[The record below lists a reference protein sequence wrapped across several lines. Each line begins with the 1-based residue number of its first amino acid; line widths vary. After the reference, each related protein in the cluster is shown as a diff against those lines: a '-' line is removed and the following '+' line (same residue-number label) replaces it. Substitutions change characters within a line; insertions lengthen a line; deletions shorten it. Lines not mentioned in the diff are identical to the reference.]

1 MADPAVV
8 STGPVGISFEST
20 RGTASA
26 GTYTT
31 IPYTSCVIEP
41 VFQQTRAEIYDSTR
55 QKDALVGSQYS
66 VSVRISGPVNYEDG
80 FQDLVK
86 AVFGASWSAGSISA
100 AGARNFFTLQQ
111 KMDLASDRYILAK
124 GLEVDTF
131 GIEMPLNGA
140 ATYSATLLGLSVA
153 ESGSVTGTFAGTLAG
168 DPPFSSGLTGA
179 GITWDAGA
187 LEGVETASLNFTNQ
201 LNAKFAW
208 GSTSADHITAKNFN
222 VTGSLQQ
229 YWRAA
234 TLLTAALAGTPKA
247 LVFTLVSDTATAGED
262 TMTITLPAAKPSGA
276 PIGESDTTKTQ
287 GLAFEGQFSVSTKC
301 TIAVA

>member
-1 MADPAVV
+1 MADPAFV
-8 STGPVGISFEST
+8 STGPVGISFETT
-20 RGTASA
+20 RGTASV
-26 GTYTT
+26 GTYNT

-41 VFQQTRAEIYDSTR
+41 TFQQTRAEIYDSSR

-66 VSVRISGPVNYEDG
+66 TSVRISGSCSYEDG
-80 FQDLVK
+80 WQDLIK
-86 AVFGASWSAGSISA
+86 ALMGASWSLGAISA
-100 AGARNFFTLQQ
+100 AGARNFFTLQA
-111 KMDLASDRYILAK
+111 KMDLAADRYIIAT
-124 GLEVDTF
+124 GLEIDTF
-131 GIEMPLNGA
+131 SIEMPLNGA
-140 ATYSATLLGLSVA
+140 ATYSATCLGLA
-153 ESGSVTGTFAGTLAG
+153 TTESGVVTGTFAGTLAG

-208 GSTSADHITAKNFN
+208 GSAVADHITARNFN

-247 LVFTLVSDTATAGED
+247 LVFTLKSATATAAED
-262 TMTITLPAAKPSGA
+262 TLTITLPAAKPSGA
-276 PIGESDTTKTQ
+276 PIGESDTTRTQ
-287 GLAFEGQFSVSTKC
+287 GLTFEGQYSGSTKC
-301 TIAVA
+301 TMAVA